1 MIRPATK
8 DDIPQIVWCNR
19 TAKND
24 NELVGYGPPLGKRV
38 FADEDKLRSNWHGN
52 HVEEESVYVFEEDG
66 RVLAYTQVRVDPDA
80 VELDNIDVASEH
92 QRKGIGK
99 AMVDFVESL
108 AKNSGKHHV
117 TLGTSRNTKTGK
129 PWKSYGFWLRLGYV
143 VDGET
148 QTEDGKE
155 NGFAEIRFRKR
166 VLPQVCVHATRPAQ
180 ENKRGFAGRQLS
192 MHMCDVW

>member
-8 DDIPQIVWCNR
+8 DDIPQIVSCNR
-19 TAKND
+19 TAKDD

-38 FADEDKLRSNWHGN
+38 FADEDKLRSNWHGD

-66 RVLAYTQVRVDPDA
+66 RVLAYAQVRVDPDA

-108 AKNSGKHHV
+108 AKNSGKHYV
-117 TLGTSRNTKTGK
+117 TLSTSRNTKTGK
-129 PWKSYGFWLRLGYV
+129 PWKSYSFWLRLGYM

-155 NGFAEIRFRKR
+155 NGFTEIRFRKR
-166 VLPQVCVHATRPAQ
+166 VLP
-180 ENKRGFAGRQLS
+180 
-192 MHMCDVW
+192 